1 MLANFCAMTELEGLV
16 RVFTLTLGS
25 LVEGAAAVI
34 VAGGI
39 LKVCF
44 LYLKDIVK
52 GKNAAL
58 NLRLELG
65 KTLAI
70 TLEFLLAA
78 DILRTAVAP
87 TWADIGKLAS
97 IAVLRTLLN
106 YFLDRELETQLGTTE
121 IREQTKSKI

>member
-1 MLANFCAMTELEGLV
+1 MTELEELV
-16 RVFTLTLGS
+16 QIFTLTLGS
-25 LVEGAAAVI
+25 LVEGTAAIV

-39 LKVCF
+39 LKVVF
-44 LYLKDIVK
+44 FFIKDALTVK
-52 GKNAAL
+52 SAEL

-70 TLEFLLAA
+70 ALEFLLAA

-121 IREQTKSKI
+121 IREQTRSKI

>member
-106 YFLDRELETQLGTTE
+106 YFLDRELETQLGITE
-121 IREQTKSKI
+121 IKGQTKSKV

>member
-1 MLANFCAMTELEGLV
+1 MTALEELV
-16 RVFTLTLGS
+16 QVFSLSLGS
-25 LVEGAAAVI
+25 LIEGAAAVV

-39 LKVCF
+39 LKACF
-44 LYLKDIVK
+44 FYLRDIVIAK
-52 GKNAAL
+52 HDDT

-70 TLEFLLAA
+70 ALEFLLAA

-87 TWADIGKLAS
+87 TWSDIGKLAS

-106 YFLDRELETQLGTTE
+106 YFLDRELQSELSNSV
-121 IREQTKSKI
+121 TKNRKSEV

>member
-1 MLANFCAMTELEGLV
+1 MTELEELV
-16 RVFTLTLGS
+16 QIFTLTLGS
-25 LVEGAAAVI
+25 LVEGTAAIV

-39 LKVCF
+39 LKVVF
-44 LYLKDIVK
+44 FFIKDALTVK
-52 GKNAAL
+52 SAEL

-70 TLEFLLAA
+70 ALEFLLAA